1 MTLGLDQTLNILK
14 AAGEES
20 RLRLLL
26 LLRAGELTVSEL
38 TQVLGQS
45 QPRVSRHLKILS
57 DAGLVERYREGAWVF
72 YRLAD
77 RSAAWHQIADLVESL
92 SSSDDRTLVR
102 DGERLGQVHIARAE
116 MAAAY
121 FEDNAAGWDE
131 LRKLHLPEKDIEQA
145 MHEMVKSSLVGNNKI
160 PLFIDLGTGT
170 GRMLELFADCYEQGV
185 GYDLSR
191 EMLSIAR
198 ANIERAALPMARLR
212 QGDLLSLPDEWG
224 RADYVCMHQ
233 VLHFLGD
240 PGRAVRE
247 AARSIKPGGRLLIA
261 DFAPHELEFLREQHA
276 HRRLGFSDE
285 EVSSWMCGS
294 GLKLVEGRTLAPN
307 VRSNGRLTV
316 KLWMCKKIAQNEK
329 VSAVKSKR
337 PTRVS

>member
-1 MTLGLDQTLNILK
+1 MTLGLDQTLNILR

-20 RLRLLL
+20 RLRLLV

-72 YRLAD
+72 YRLND
-77 RSAAWHQIADLVESL
+77 RDTPWHQIAELVETL
-92 SSSDDRTLVR
+92 SNSDDRTLVR

-116 MAAAY
+116 TAAAY
-121 FEDNAAGWDE
+121 FEDNAAQWDE

-145 MHEMVKSSLVGNNKI
+145 MLEMVGAEKI

-170 GRMLELFADCYEQGV
+170 GRMLELFADRYEEGI

-224 RADYVCMHQ
+224 RADFVCMHQ

-240 PGRAVRE
+240 PGSAVRE
-247 AARSIKPGGRLLIA
+247 AARLIKAGGRLLIA
-261 DFAPHELEFLREQHA
+261 DFAPHELEFLREEHA

-285 EVSSWMCGS
+285 EVSGWMRGA
-294 GLKLVEGRTLAPN
+294 GLRLVKNHTLAPN
-307 VRSNGRLTV
+307 IRSKGRLTV
-316 KLWMCKKIAQNEK
+316 KLWMCEK
-329 VSAVKSKR
+329 VDKSQKQKAQHKK
-337 PTRVS
+337 TQKAAG